1 MENQLSDSSDLKS
14 NPQAQAGPNK
24 RIYLSDVIDE
34 TQFKKGQANIIVA
47 PCHSG
52 KTTAAI
58 AKISNLAS
66 CPEKV
71 LFLIDT
77 TAGKE
82 ALLKRNETQRY
93 SQRWR
98 KEIQW
103 YKDGK
108 WWGSLE
114 SGNGIRVMSYHQL
127 GYQIEDHP
135 DFLDAIDLVIC
146 DEMHN
151 LLRFKD
157 IERANNQKYGLC
169 GTLSERKACKLAWE
183 KLTCISNMAEG
194 VPLVVIMTATANNL
208 SVALHKKNVNVE
220 YFDYSDKVTR
230 DTAKNTIYY
239 NDIKAVLDG
248 LDPSERAI
256 IYTQRVTQMKD
267 IAKAADDGRRKIC
280 CLWSLHNEE
289 HEMTQEQLA
298 VRDAL
303 LENQRI
309 PTNIDILLI
318 NAAYETSINIENEDF
333 QTIIIHSVS
342 PDIRT
347 QARGRLRHDIENLY
361 LYDPNHEHITDYFPE
376 EYYGRFLTS
385 ADAAHIVEIM
395 NIKDEKGKLRKWP
408 TILALLEKDG
418 VEVVKLKQH
427 GVRGC
432 ILRKA
437 V

>member
-1 MENQLSDSSDLKS
+1 MDDTRLSDSGDLEG
-14 NPQAQAGPNK
+14 NLLNRE
-24 RIYLSDVIDE
+24 RIYLSNVIDV
-34 TQFKKGQANIIVA
+34 TAFKKGQANIIVA

-58 AKISNLAS
+58 SKISSLAS

-82 ALLKRNETQRY
+82 SLLKREETQRY
-93 SQRWR
+93 SQQWR

-103 YKDGK
+103 YKDGE
-108 WWGSLE
+108 WWGSLA
-114 SGNGIRVMSYHQL
+114 SGNGIRVMSYHQF
-127 GYQIEDHP
+127 GCQIGEHP
-135 DFLDAIDLVIC
+135 DFMESIDLIIC

-157 IERANNQKYGLC
+157 IERASNKKYGLF
-169 GTLSERKACKLAWE
+169 GTFSERRECKLAWE
-183 KLTCISNMAEG
+183 KLTLISNMTEG
-194 VPLVVIMTATANNL
+194 VPLVVIMTATVNTL
-208 SVALHKKNVNVE
+208 SMALHKESVNVK
-220 YFDYSDKVTR
+220 YFYYSDKVTR

-239 NDIKAVLDG
+239 NDIKAVLDKLG
-248 LDPSERAI
+248 PSERAI

-267 IAKAADDGRRKIC
+267 IAKVADNGLREIC

-303 LENQRI
+303 LENKRI
-309 PTNIDILLI
+309 PANIDILLI

-333 QTIIIHSVS
+333 QTMIIHSGS

-376 EYYGRFLTS
+376 EYYGKFLAS
-385 ADAAHIVEIM
+385 ADIAHIVEIM

-408 TILALLEKDG
+408 TILDLLEKDG

-437 V
+437 A